1 MNTRKKRA
9 AALVLTVCA
18 CMMLAGCGSRDNETA
33 TEKTTVTK
41 ETNAADKNAA
51 GNSATAQSTSKKKS
65 TVRNNASGEKATGN
79 KTAQNRTATDD
90 DMVNSATSGRETN
103 ADGTYRE
110 SGMEEIGEG
119 VGEVG
124 EGIIHGAEDIVD
136 DITGN
141 GPAERNKES
150 DRNDR

>member
-1 MNTRKKRA
+1 MKTMRKKA
-9 AALVLTVCA
+9 AALFLTVCA
-18 CMMLAGCGSRDNETA
+18 CTMLAGCGNRDNNA
-33 TEKTTVTK
+33 PTEKTATTK
-41 ETNAADKNAA
+41 ETTASDKNAD
-51 GNSATAQSTSKKKS
+51 GNNANAQSTSKKKTTGRNS
-65 TVRNNASGEKATGN
+65 TVNGKATGN
-79 KTAQNRTATDD
+79 KTARNRTAADD